1 MLNTKQTNKNQAW
14 KFGLILPVLV
24 GFMLLF
30 QIETIARE
38 KNLNNP
44 SNSNSEKSDMYL
56 IEKFTTDKELN
67 GFTKQFKENY
77 KIDLNFNKIK
87 RNKANELTQIN
98 ISLKN
103 EKGKKLNQFI
113 SGDEAIVPVQIIVRK
128 SGNSFDFEISEEFP
142 QLAEIG
148 DELVEIAEIAQEET
162 EIADGIVVPE
172 APEVPI
178 MDFDFPTPPD
188 VPNMPDVPEIPEN
201 MDDKKAWKKYEDEI
215 KVYEKKIKD
224 LEPEWKNYEKEMKVF
239 ELKMKQIEPELKKYE
254 KKMKEIEPELKKYDK
269 KMEEFERKIKIQ
281 EQRIRNKSKENN
293 KA

>member
-1 MLNTKQTNKNQAW
+1 MHILKGYY
-14 KFGLILPVLV
+14 KFSSLIH
-24 GFMLLF
+24 
-30 QIETIARE
+30 
-38 KNLNNP
+38 LNN
-44 SNSNSEKSDMYL
+44 Y
-56 IEKFTTDKELN
+56 FTT
-67 GFTKQFKENY
+67 GTISSFSISPHSAPFTCASVP
-77 KIDLNFNKIK
+77 
-87 RNKANELTQIN
+87 KALASGVS
-98 ISLKN
+98 SL
-103 EKGKKLNQFI
+103 FT
-113 SGDEAIVPVQIIVRK
+113 S
-128 SGNSFDFEISEEFP
+128 
-142 QLAEIG
+142 
-148 DELVEIAEIAQEET
+148 AQEET

>member
-30 QIETIARE
+30 QIEIIAME
-38 KNLNNP
+38 KKTKIISKNS
-44 SNSNSEKSDMYL
+44 SNRSEMYL
-56 IEKFTTDKELN
+56 IEKNTSDKELK
-67 GFTKQFKENY
+67 GFSEKFRSTY
-77 KIDLNFNKIK
+77 KIDLSFNKIK
-87 RNKANELTQIN
+87 RNKADELTQIN
-98 ISLKN
+98 ISMKN
-103 EKGKKLNQFI
+103 GKGKKLNQFI
-113 SGDEAIVPVQIIVRK
+113 SSDEAIVPVQIVVRK
-128 SGNSFDFEISEEFP
+128 FGNSYDFEINQDYSV
-142 QLAEIG
+142 LAETG
-148 DELVEIAEIAQEET
+148 EEVEEVAEIEGT
-162 EIADGIVVPE
+162 DIADVVE
-172 APEVPI
+172 TPEVPDVPI
-178 MDFDFPTPPD
+178 MEFDFPTPPD